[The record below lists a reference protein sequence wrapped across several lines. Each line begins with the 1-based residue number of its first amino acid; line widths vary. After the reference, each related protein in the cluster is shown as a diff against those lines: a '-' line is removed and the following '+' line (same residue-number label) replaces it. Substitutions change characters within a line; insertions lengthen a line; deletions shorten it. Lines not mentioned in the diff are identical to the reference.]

1 MLLTCL
7 SSDWIEGTLFNT
19 GGGNRG
25 AAGEESAIQSP
36 MPPPII
42 AITIAI
48 SAFRFMVS
56 PPSPQVGKMNVQAH
70 RKVPAPKESIY
81 TSVYA
86 NQPVTFAIGG
96 RRYTSYIRP

>member
-1 MLLTCL
+1 MLLTCW

-25 AAGEESAIQSP
+25 TVGEESAIQSP

-42 AITIAI
+42 AIATAI

-56 PPSPQVGKMNVQAH
+56 PPSPQVGKMKVRVY
-70 RKVPAPKESIY
+70 RKAPLFHI
-81 TSVYA
+81 
-86 NQPVTFAIGG
+86 
-96 RRYTSYIRP
+96 